1 MYSPVENSLAWT
13 THRRYEVEGASVPG
27 SLDPGES
34 KLVVRL
40 TQAGLS
46 RGAATLAVVMAT
58 RAHARPEKELIDI
71 VLQYPALET
80 RATAEAALR
89 ELRSMGWVVDS
100 VSNELA
106 LTHQASDLRHQIG
119 SRLGDESAA
128 DTLTALRANLEP
140 FVTVVGPMHDERVYS
155 SYLDLLQAAQT
166 EICLLMLAT
175 SPRLTS
181 VDILRER
188 AEAGVQVRVL
198 VGSPQVVATLREETM
213 RPIAEQFIN
222 EWSRNLAGLPCA
234 ELRVSDS
241 VEDMWLASCMAI
253 DRRIVRLDI
262 YDPHVQRSLQGV
274 MVELE
279 SPQGLNFNVV
289 RVFTHLFNQAWDRAR
304 PLSGPRRILWLWRR
318 AWKIWAG
325 LLLAALAL
333 IPVPLNGWFELLIG
347 IASGLLAAALAEFR
361 GIRHTSRRRR
371 L

>member
-175 SPRLTS
+175 
-181 VDILRER
+181 
-188 AEAGVQVRVL
+188 VL
-198 VGSPQVVATLREETM
+198 DLPQ
-213 RPIAEQFIN
+213 
-222 EWSRNLAGLPCA
+222 
-234 ELRVSDS
+234 
-241 VEDMWLASCMAI
+241 
-253 DRRIVRLDI
+253 
-262 YDPHVQRSLQGV
+262 
-274 MVELE
+274 
-279 SPQGLNFNVV
+279 
-289 RVFTHLFNQAWDRAR
+289 
-304 PLSGPRRILWLWRR
+304 
-318 AWKIWAG
+318 
-325 LLLAALAL
+325 
-333 IPVPLNGWFELLIG
+333 
-347 IASGLLAAALAEFR
+347 
-361 GIRHTSRRRR
+361 
-371 L
+371 